1 MSSASINSISLST
14 TNVIVFHL
22 TASQIDNDRSKSKL
36 GTFFSFVPHT
46 GRSCSLVFFFI
57 KKRQASVS
65 LVCCPSF
72 EERDI
77 CVPTFEEEKEKK
89 NQRTIAIDLEEGR
102 PICALY
108 VYAPS
113 VTLASRSFSI
123 PRAPY
128 CRAHTPRLAAA
139 IVSSVVCNVA
149 QLAGRLQK
157 RPTGDA
163 NECGRNSFT
172 RHQSTFSP
180 YYATIHHL
188 LLLQLLMVD

>member
-1 MSSASINSISLST
+1 MTGRKANWERFLLLCRT
-14 TNVIVFHL
+14 PGGVAL
-22 TASQIDNDRSKSKL
+22 L
-36 GTFFSFVPHT
+36 FSFSLRN
-46 GRSCSLVFFFI
+46 GRRASHWSVARLLRKEIFVCQHL
-57 KKRQASVS
+57 KK
-65 LVCCPSF
+65 
-72 EERDI
+72 
-77 CVPTFEEEKEKK
+77 KKKKK

-139 IVSSVVCNVA
+139 IVSCVVCNVA

-188 LLLQLLMVD
+188 LLLLLQLLMVD